1 MRHHRL
7 ELLDEG
13 LGAGELA
20 GEIAHQHHLEAAR
33 HQGPVLALDR
43 SRVLAQLCE
52 RLLGERRPAWPAG
65 THMNAGRIAA
75 GTLPQPPVDL
85 GLCALAVLRSRK
97 RPGSLVAAPLEACAA
112 GVLRGGTLLVHLYAP
127 LMLPGQT
134 GRLVL

>member
-75 GTLPQPPVDL
+75 GKLSQQPVDL
-85 GLCALAVLRSRK
+85 GLCALAVFRSRK
-97 RPGSLVAAPLEACAA
+97 RHGSLEAAALQVCDD
-112 GVLRGGTLLVHLYAP
+112 GDLRSEEHTSELQSLIRISYA
-127 LMLPGQT
+127 
-134 GRLVL
+134 